1 MSTLADRS
9 SKQGHVR
16 SVSGSVMIVAVV
28 GYSRNGM
35 GIITTKSRHGMGS
48 RREVGSSG
56 RSRKFK
62 YLENEQRHL
71 PKKGRFSLKSSVLD
85 WKDMKNYMVVSE
97 QRNNVVNYPVEH
109 EYWRGDERDLTFIRL
124 TASMI
129 GQRRSSP
136 GLVAGVGCF
145 ECQSQM

>member
-16 SVSGSVMIVAVV
+16 SVSGSVMIVVV
-28 GYSRNGM
+28 GDSRNGM
-35 GIITTKSRHGMGS
+35 GIITAKSRHGMGS
-48 RREVGSSG
+48 RREMGSSS
-56 RSRKFK
+56 RSRELK

-71 PKKGRFSLKSSVLD
+71 PKEGRFSLKSSVLD
-85 WKDMKNYMVVSE
+85 WKDMKNYIVVSE
-97 QRNNVVNYPVEH
+97 QLNIVVNYTVEH
-109 EYWRGDERDLTFIRL
+109 EYWRGDGRDLTFIRL

-136 GLVAGVGCF
+136 GLVAGGGCF